1 MQFNREGAGGI
12 GVKSVEGW
20 IRRNYLGWGT
30 DFLKNLSKVMA
41 RTARIMVL
49 AVSLLSGLGPLLF
62 PAPLAADQLPGE
74 ALNTFPA
81 DTLQVAYTNLAA
93 LRSLPVYPQI
103 RQRLLNRQLHAF
115 EDFLRPMGIEPEQDI
130 DEVML
135 GWRGEMV
142 GPAGFLGMAA
152 GRFQPALIQKNVERA
167 GLPVRQYD
175 GADLYGFGSGGDPDD
190 LFFTFLD
197 SSLAA
202 FGRLGDVKAMLDARQ
217 GSANALNSNS
227 DFVNWLGELDGTAPQ
242 WGILNGKSA
251 GNLAGLWLAPSGQK
265 NVDFSSLGRS
275 VRALLYRVQWD
286 SGFTAHIILVCD
298 TPESAAGFA
307 NLIGLLQQ
315 AVKQPAPAGG
325 MALPPILQSIET
337 HRDGARLELKVSG
350 PPEMLDQILPQGG
363 S

>member
-1 MQFNREGAGGI
+1 M
-12 GVKSVEGW
+12 S
-20 IRRNYLGWGT
+20 
-30 DFLKNLSKVMA
+30 MA
-41 RTARIMVL
+41 RTIRMIVPAALLL
-49 AVSLLSGLGPLLF
+49 AGLATFLLPV
-62 PAPLAADQLPGE
+62 PLAADQLPGE

-103 RQRLLNRQLHAF
+103 RQRMLNRQLRAF

-142 GPAGFLGMAA
+142 GPAGYLGLAA
-152 GRFQPALIQKNVERA
+152 GRFQPNVIQKNAEHA

-175 GADLYGFGSGGDPDD
+175 GANLYAFGSGGDPDD
-190 LFFTFLD
+190 VFFTFLD
-197 SSLAA
+197 STLAA

-217 GSANALNSNS
+217 GSLNALNANS
-227 DFVNWLGELDGTAPQ
+227 DFVNWQGELDGTAPQ
-242 WGILNGKSA
+242 WGTLNGKSA

-265 NVDFSSLGRS
+265 SVDLGSLGRS

-286 SGFTAHIILVCD
+286 TGFTAQIIMVCD
-298 TPESAAGFA
+298 TPESAAGFSS
-307 NLIGLLQQ
+307 LIGLLQQ
-315 AVKQPAPAGG
+315 AAQKPAPAGG
-325 MALPPILQSIET
+325 VTLPAILQSIET
-337 HRDGARLELKVSG
+337 HRDGARLELDVSG